1 MADNTLL
8 SSKYIQLILE
18 SSLEIADIL
27 DPENAPHSTPEPET
41 EQQDEVFPIDEN
53 QEQETQEE
61 TNNQTEGT
69 EGDATGETGEPEV
82 IVHDYTQRIFPL
94 LQPDTLAFPYIVHS
108 RTGIVVEYTKDVH
121 FGFGW
126 TNTINYTV
134 KCASDDYVQCIE
146 LANAVR
152 HALEGTRYRDDDI
165 FIHPIK
171 LLSVAEY
178 TTDDDAFVEELIFTF
193 DAE

>member
-27 DPENAPHSTPEPET
+27 DPGNAPHTAPEPEI
-41 EQQDEVFPIDEN
+41 EQEEQVFPLQGS
-53 QEQETQEE
+53 QEEE

-69 EGDATGETGEPEV
+69 EDDATGETGEPEV

-94 LQPDTLAFPYIVHS
+94 LQPDTLAFPFIVHS
-108 RTGIVVEYTKDVH
+108 RTGISVEYTKDIPL
-121 FGFGW
+121 GLGW
-126 TNTINYTV
+126 TNTVNYTV
-134 KCASDDYVQCIE
+134 SCVSDDYVQCIE

-165 FIHPIK
+165 FIHPIQ

-178 TTDDDAFVEELIFTF
+178 TTDNDAFVEELIFTF
-193 DAE
+193 EAE